1 MPIANLSRFNHA
13 ITMFDALN
21 SEDPNREVSG
31 DKDYPKELLYAY
43 RMSEM
48 LNRYASDASEAL
60 QLAARCQHI
69 QRWKIPRTDYPMTKT
84 GYHQWRNRLKN
95 YHAEIAKNVLS
106 DASYDDQTIDKACSL
121 IRKESTFQD
130 EAQVLEDIIV
140 LVFLESYLEPFIA
153 THSHYEESKLTAILG
168 KTFQKMSKNA
178 RSSIFSTINLSPQ
191 LIPIVKSLT
200 VEL

>member
-1 MPIANLSRFNHA
+1 MPITNLSRFNHA
-13 ITMFDALN
+13 ITIFDALN

-69 QRWKIPRTDYPMTKT
+69 QRWKIPRTDYPMTKN

-106 DASYDDQTIDKACSL
+106 DAGYDNQTIDKACSL
-121 IRKESTFQD
+121 IRKESTFQND
-130 EAQVLEDIIV
+130 AQVLEDIIV
-140 LVFLESYLEPFIA
+140 LVFLESYLESFIA
-153 THSHYEESKLTAILG
+153 AHNHYEESKLTVILS

>member
-1 MPIANLSRFNHA
+1 MPVTNLSRFNHA
-13 ITMFDALN
+13 IAMFDALN
-21 SEDPNREVSG
+21 SEDPNREASG

-48 LNRYASDASEAL
+48 LNRYAGDASEAL

-69 QRWKIPRTDYPMTKT
+69 QRWKIPRTDYPMTKA

-106 DASYDDQTIDKACSL
+106 DASYDNQTIEIVCSL

-130 EAQVLEDIIV
+130 DAQVLEDIIV

-153 THSHYEESKLTAILG
+153 AHNHYEESKLTTILG

-178 RSSIFSTINLSPQ
+178 RTSIFSTIKLSPQ

-200 VEL
+200 VE